1 MAFDPSKGGF
11 SALRGAVS
19 KTHLGFQGRTTKK
32 KKKKKQ
38 NASFFVVLMTYMLN
52 LLDIIGYI
60 NVC

>member
-19 KTHLGFQGRTTKK
+19 KTHLGFQGRNT

>member
-19 KTHLGFQGRTTKK
+19 KTHLGFQGRNT
-32 KKKKKQ
+32 KKKKQ